1 VPVLHSNIET
11 ILSTQEP
18 LMPALHDSELEHFK
32 RTIDLFEYAK
42 KTGYEVRAVD
52 IPKEVVLL
60 QHPNRD
66 RIVVAQRP
74 NGAWIYASVTD
85 YAPRSA
91 AESPESAA
99 RRLRDCIE
107 RARDKGS
114 IVEFVQMRDWTAR
127 RGEVPLERVR
137 ERLRTY
143 RDSGLPLDFEG
154 PLNPPR
160 IDPRELNQRRSD
172 RTPAPIAPHETDVE
186 RRLRRWDAAERSLVE
201 HRSQR
206 TDRRACQTEAA
217 AAARTLEVP
226 RAPRDRRARPERE
239 RTEVGRRRYDG
250 PPPLDVAAAIARR
263 RDRGPERGR

>member
-1 VPVLHSNIET
+1 
-11 ILSTQEP
+11 
-18 LMPALHDSELEHFK
+18 
-32 RTIDLFEYAK
+32 
-42 KTGYEVRAVD
+42 
-52 IPKEVVLL
+52 
-60 QHPNRD
+60 
-66 RIVVAQRP
+66 VAQRP

-85 YAPRSA
+85 CAPRSA

-99 RRLRDCIE
+99 RRLRDCVE
-107 RARDKGS
+107 RERDKGS
-114 IVEFVQMRDWTAR
+114 IVEFVQARDWTAR

-160 IDPRELNQRRSD
+160 LDDRRRELNQRGHD
-172 RTPAPIAPHETDVE
+172 GTAAPVVPPETEVE

-206 TDRRACQTEAA
+206 TDRRAHETEPAA
-217 AAARTLEVP
+217 AVARTLEVS
-226 RAPRDRRARPERE
+226 RAPRDRLARSEHE
-239 RTEVGRRRYDG
+239 RTELGQRGYDG
-250 PPPLDVAAAIARR
+250 APPLDVAAVIARGR

>member
-1 VPVLHSNIET
+1 
-11 ILSTQEP
+11 
-18 LMPALHDSELEHFK
+18 MPALHDSELEHFK

-42 KTGYEVRAVD
+42 KTRYEVRAVD
-52 IPKEVVLL
+52 VSKEVVLL

-85 YAPRSA
+85 YEPRSA

-114 IVEFVQMRDWTAR
+114 IVEFVQARDWTAR
-127 RGEVPLERVR
+127 RGEVPLERVC

-172 RTPAPIAPHETDVE
+172 RTPAPIAPPQTAVE
-186 RRLRRWDAAERSLVE
+186 QRLRRWDAAQRTLDE
-201 HRSQR
+201 HRGQQ
-206 TDRRACQTEAA
+206 TDRYARQTEPAA
-217 AAARTLEVP
+217 AVARTLVVS
-226 RAPRDRRARPERE
+226 RATRDRLARSERE
-239 RTEVGRRRYDG
+239 RTELGCRRHDEA
-250 PPPLDVAAAIARR
+250 PPLDVAAAIARR